1 GRKHA
6 ADVAA
11 SLAGHAEVVVVEA
24 LVGKD
29 AADHVAAGHY
39 VAELVPV
46 EMVPAVPAA
55 STLKVTRL
63 SDVVPENV
71 SWLWPGRIPAG
82 KLVTLDGDP
91 SLGKSTLAMAF
102 AAVVTT
108 GGTWPDGSTCAF
120 DGDVVL
126 LAAEDGLADTIRPRL
141 DAAGADVTR
150 VHAVEGVTSTDPDT
164 GESYLRPPTLAD
176 VDQLHEL
183 VARVGARL
191 LVVDVLMAYLPAGTD
206 SHKDQDIRRVLSR
219 LGTLADST
227 GCTVLLLRHLNK
239 AKGGDPM
246 YRGGGSIGIV
256 GAARAG
262 MLVARDP
269 DDDDL
274 RVLASTKSNLGP
286 SPDALAY
293 RLVDGNTFGV
303 ARVQWEGTSTHD
315 ARALLADHGDG
326 DDRPE
331 RDGAAAW
338 LEDYL
343 TEHAKAP
350 SKDVKVAARR
360 EQISDRTLQ
369 RAAQQVRVEYV
380 QEGFPRSTY
389 WRLPDSHATTGTTDP
404 RHSDRGA
411 TGATGATGPDLHEH
425 TDSDAT
431 ESQSRQSRHGSE
443 TGRDCTVCGQRLL
456 LVVAG
461 RTVCDRRDDAHN
473 AARLASA
480 A

>member
-1 GRKHA
+1 MIPYGTDGNTEAWVDEDGTAHA
-6 ADVAA
+6 ADV
-11 SLAGHAEVVVVEA
+11 LAGDG
-24 LVGKD
+24 L
-29 AADHVAAGHY
+29 
-39 VAELVPV
+39 PV
-46 EMVPAVPAA
+46 TA
-55 STLKVTRL
+55 TLKVTRL
-63 SDVVPENV
+63 SDVVPEAV

-102 AAVVTT
+102 AAIITT
-108 GGTWPDGSTCAF
+108 GGRWPDGTRCEF
-120 DGDVVL
+120 PGDVVL

-141 DAAGADVTR
+141 DAAAADVTR
-150 VHAVEGVTSTDPDT
+150 VHAVEGVSSVDPDT
-164 GESYLRPPTLAD
+164 GASYLRPPTLAD
-176 VDQLHEL
+176 VDALHEL
-183 VARVGARL
+183 VVRVGARL

-219 LGTLADST
+219 LGTLADTT

-286 SPDALAY
+286 APDALTY

-303 ARVQWEGTSTHD
+303 ARVKWEGTSTHD

-326 DDRPE
+326 EDRPE

-338 LEDYL
+338 LTDYL
-343 TEHAKAP
+343 TEHTKAP
-350 SKDVKVAARR
+350 SKDVKVAARK

-389 WRLPDSHATTGTTDP
+389 WRLPDSHATTGATDP
-404 RHSDRGA
+404 RLSDRGA

-425 TDSDAT
+425 STSGAP
-431 ESQSRQSRHGSE
+431 EPQSRQSRHGSE
-443 TGRDCTVCGQRLL
+443 TGRHCTVCGHELWADQSKERGLCARCAMAG
-456 LVVAG
+456 VA
-461 RTVCDRRDDAHN
+461 
-473 AARLASA
+473 
-480 A
+480 